1 MKNKFR
7 KPSLRGKY
15 DIENIR
21 DFKILLDHIE
31 KKTRRMIRSPRIFD
45 DPKDALD
52 LVHEKIGER
61 DFSGKT
67 MKIALFTSG
76 LTIKKI
82 WKAQNLQTWYFTFES
97 INRQPPTR
105 AWKTSTSRKTA
116 ASNSK
121 RYKRLFHL
129 YSRWHV
135 KNDEKFC
142 AEILWQFGIGRA
154 LQKSDCSA
162 ACGQKN

>member
-1 MKNKFR
+1 MILIKKFLNLT
-7 KPSLRGKY
+7 LRGKY

-31 KKTRRMIRSPRIFD
+31 NKTRRMIRSPRIFD

-76 LTIKKI
+76 LKNIK
-82 WKAQNLQTWYFTFES
+82 F
-97 INRQPPTR
+97 
-105 AWKTSTSRKTA
+105 
-116 ASNSK
+116 
-121 RYKRLFHL
+121 
-129 YSRWHV
+129 
-135 KNDEKFC
+135 
-142 AEILWQFGIGRA
+142 
-154 LQKSDCSA
+154 
-162 ACGQKN
+162 